1 MTAVSFAFATPGD
14 GQWIGAGLI
23 CVEARYCSR
32 LLLGGERI
40 DRLHPSPTEWR
51 EIDAEIRWGLSPGP
65 LPASSVIAQTLLGGA
80 TSALVRYLH
89 QQPVNEEPEDVAMAL
104 DALLQ
109 GVGAAVPE
117 SLSQQ

>member
-1 MTAVSFAFATPGD
+1 MIAVSFAFTTPGD
-14 GQWIGAGLI
+14 GLWIGAGLI

-40 DRLHPSPTEWR
+40 DRLHSSPTEWR
-51 EIDAEIRWGLSPGP
+51 EIEAEIGWGLSPGP
-65 LPASSVIAQTLLGGA
+65 VPTSSVIARTLLGGA

-89 QQPVNEEPEDVAMAL
+89 QQPVNDEPERVAVAL

-109 GVGAAVPE
+109 GVAAAVPE
-117 SLSQQ
+117 SSSQQ